1 MAEPQHPA
9 DFLKGKALPKHL
21 RNPNKKFNSTSSL
34 YIDSTISKPK
44 NAELVHCLAMYVRGL
59 IRHMEENPNPPKP
72 GTTDIF
78 DESKH
83 YLTGKNVDLK
93 EIPDEETV
101 EKFIKAIFKIGQ
113 LAPESLIM
121 GVAYLNRS
129 LQGATQ
135 HMYTNTWRRQLL
147 SCLILASKVWE
158 DQAVWNVDFLELFP
172 MASTYDLGQLEKR
185 ILACLGFDVSL
196 KASEYAQIYFDLRAH
211 HKTDDCDEHNH
222 AHFDELKPLNKDG
235 ENTLEL
241 RTQKFNSDQC
251 KKLHRSSGSV
261 DDIGTAIK
269 SPRVILN

>member
-1 MAEPQHPA
+1 MAENYPA

-34 YIDSTISKPK
+34 YIDSTITKPK
-44 NAELVHCLAMYVRGL
+44 NTELVHCIATYVKSL
-59 IRHMEENPNPPKP
+59 IKHMEENPNPPKP

-93 EIPDEETV
+93 EIPEEEAI
-101 EKFIKAIFKIGQ
+101 EKYIKAIFKIGQ

-129 LQGATQ
+129 LNSTTNRFL
-135 HMYTNTWRRQLL
+135 YTNTWRRHFL

-185 ILACLGFDVSL
+185 ILSLLGFDVSL

-211 HKTDDCDEHNH
+211 NKTDECEEHGH
-222 AHFDELKPLNKDG
+222 AHFEELKPLNKEG

-269 SPRVILN
+269 SPRAILN